1 MQIINVKKD
10 VYQIKDE
17 NFEVFKSEAELIKII
32 KDNDIADVI
41 KSPIGYV
48 VGGVG
53 KGTLLPN
60 QYLRLMSESA
70 KELLLITLKNNQ

>member
-17 NFEVFKSEAELIKII
+17 NFEVFKSELELIKII
-32 KDNDIADVI
+32 KDNDIADVK

-48 VGGVG
+48 VGTDA
-53 KGTLLPN
+53 GTLLPN

-70 KELLLITLKNNQ
+70 KQLLLITLKNQ

>member
-1 MQIINVKKD
+1 MLLANVKKD
-10 VYQIKDE
+10 VYHIKDG
-17 NFEVFKSEAELIKII
+17 NFEVFKSEQELIKII

-48 VGGVG
+48 VGTNAV
-53 KGTLLPN
+53 TLLPN

-70 KELLLITLKNNQ
+70 KQLLLITLKNQ

>member
-1 MQIINVKKD
+1 MLLVNVKKD
-10 VYQIKDE
+10 VYHIKDGD
-17 NFEVFKSEAELIKII
+17 FEVFKSEQELIKII

-48 VGGVG
+48 VGTDA
-53 KGTLLPN
+53 GTLLPN

-70 KELLLITLKNNQ
+70 KQLLLITLKNKQ

>member
-10 VYQIKDE
+10 VYQIKDGD
-17 NFEVFKSEAELIKII
+17 FEIFKSELELIKII

-48 VGGVG
+48 VGTDA
-53 KGTLLPN
+53 GTLLPN

-70 KELLLITLKNNQ
+70 KQLLLITLKNQ

>member
-1 MQIINVKKD
+1 MLLANVKKD
-10 VYQIKDE
+10 VYHIKDGD
-17 NFEVFKSEAELIKII
+17 FQVFKSEQELIKII

-48 VGGVG
+48 VGTNA
-53 KGTLLPN
+53 GTLLPN

-70 KELLLITLKNNQ
+70 KQLLLITLKNQ

>member
-1 MQIINVKKD
+1 MLLANVKKD
-10 VYQIKDE
+10 VYHIKDGD
-17 NFEVFKSEAELIKII
+17 FEVFKSEQELIKII

-48 VGGVG
+48 VGTNA
-53 KGTLLPN
+53 GTLLPN

-70 KELLLITLKNNQ
+70 KQLLLITLKNKQ

>member
-1 MQIINVKKD
+1 MLLANVKKD
-10 VYQIKDE
+10 VYHIKDG
-17 NFEVFKSEAELIKII
+17 NFEVFKSEQELIKII

-48 VGGVG
+48 VGTNA
-53 KGTLLPN
+53 GTLLPN

-70 KELLLITLKNNQ
+70 KQLLLITLKNQ

>member
-1 MQIINVKKD
+1 MQLTNVKKD
-10 VYQIKDE
+10 VYHIKDE
-17 NFEVFKSEAELIKII
+17 NFEVFKSEQELIKII

-48 VGGVG
+48 VGTDA
-53 KGTLLPN
+53 GTLLPN

-70 KELLLITLKNNQ
+70 KQLLLITLKNKQ

>member
-1 MQIINVKKD
+1 MLLANVKKD
-10 VYQIKDE
+10 VYHIKDGD
-17 NFEVFKSEAELIKII
+17 FEVFKSEQELIKII

-48 VGGVG
+48 VGTNA
-53 KGTLLPN
+53 GTLLPN

-70 KELLLITLKNNQ
+70 KQLLLITLKNQ

>member
-1 MQIINVKKD
+1 MYITNVKKD
-10 VYQIKDE
+10 IYQIKDGD
-17 NFEVFKSEAELIKII
+17 FEIFKSEQELIKII

-48 VGGVG
+48 VGTDA
-53 KGTLLPN
+53 GTLLPN

-70 KELLLITLKNNQ
+70 KQLLVITLKNQ

>member
-1 MQIINVKKD
+1 MQITNLKKD
-10 VYQIKDE
+10 IYQIKDGD
-17 NFEVFKSEAELIKII
+17 FEVFKSEQELIKII

-48 VGGVG
+48 VGTDA
-53 KGTLLPN
+53 GTLLPN

-70 KELLLITLKNNQ
+70 KQLLLITLKNQ

>member
-1 MQIINVKKD
+1 MQLTNVKKD
-10 VYQIKDE
+10 VYHIKDG
-17 NFEVFKSEAELIKII
+17 NFEVFKSEQELIKII

-48 VGGVG
+48 VGTNA
-53 KGTLLPN
+53 GTLLPN

-70 KELLLITLKNNQ
+70 KQLLLITLKNQ

>member
-10 VYQIKDE
+10 IYQIKDVD
-17 NFEVFKSEAELIKII
+17 FEVFKSEQELIKII

-41 KSPIGYV
+41 KSPLGYLIHSKA
-48 VGGVG
+48 GA
-53 KGTLLPN
+53 LLPN

-70 KELLLITLKNNQ
+70 KELLLITLKNQ

>member
-1 MQIINVKKD
+1 MILANVKKD
-10 VYQIKDE
+10 VYHIKDGD
-17 NFEVFKSEAELIKII
+17 FEIFKSEQELIKLI

-48 VGGVG
+48 VGTNA
-53 KGTLLPN
+53 GTLLPN

-70 KELLLITLKNNQ
+70 KQLLLITLKNKQ